1 MNMRFYRR
9 LNMYFENRPESDRLL
24 RRTGKILTITFYL
37 AYFGLCIWVFLT
49 DRKKLPRVLA
59 VPCACYGSGT
69 LIRAAINAPRP
80 ADLMPE
86 TKREGA
92 KRGGKGFPSR
102 HCFSAS
108 VIAAAFAWVN
118 PFAGAAAAAAALVMA
133 VLRVLEGEHF
143 IRDTIAGLL
152 YGALFG
158 WAGFFFKT
166 E

>member
-1 MNMRFYRR
+1 MRLYRR
-9 LNMYFENRPESDRLL
+9 INAYFEKRPESDRVL
-24 RRTGKILTITFYL
+24 RRIGKILTTAFYL
-37 AYFGLCIWVFLT
+37 SYFGLCLWLFLT
-49 DRKKLPRVLA
+49 DRKKLVRVLA
-59 VPCACYGSGT
+59 VPSACYGTGT

-86 TKREGA
+86 TKRDGA

-108 VIAAAFAWVN
+108 VIAAAFAWIN
-118 PFAGAAAAAAALVMA
+118 PAAGAAAAAAALVMA
-133 VLRVLEGEHF
+133 VQRVLEGEHF

-166 E
+166 R